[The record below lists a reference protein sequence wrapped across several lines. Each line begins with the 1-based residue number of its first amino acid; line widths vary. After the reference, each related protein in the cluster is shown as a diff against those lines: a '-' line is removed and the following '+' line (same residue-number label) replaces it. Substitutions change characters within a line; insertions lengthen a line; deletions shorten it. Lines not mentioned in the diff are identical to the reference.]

1 MYYLGIDISKKSF
14 TASILD
20 EEGEAITKVL
30 TFPCTRKGMERLVDK
45 ISSLKLK
52 KSEVVI
58 GIEAT
63 GNLWENLYSFLE
75 GYKVII
81 LNPYQ
86 TRKYHQV
93 LSKKAKTDKVDS
105 LVIAGL
111 LRSKEALAS
120 YVPEEEVQVLRE
132 LVRLRHHLQKDK
144 KNYLRKAYNLLN
156 LVFPEY
162 TDLVKSPFKKVSSM
176 ILKKYPTA
184 VDMARA
190 RKTNL
195 IKMARRIQGNNYS
208 SELAEK
214 LIQAAKESI
223 YSGKASEVR
232 GMALRI
238 IIDEIQFLK
247 NKIKEIEDKIEE
259 ILSFNNEPSSPQK
272 RLLGIPGVG
281 PKTVA
286 AFLGEVGGDVTRF
299 SSANK
304 LIGFIGW
311 HPRISESG
319 EKKNLHPKMSKKGP
333 SALRASLYMA
343 AVASL
348 KHNPYLRSLYH
359 RKISEGKE
367 SKQALI
373 CVGKKIISIMY
384 SMLKY
389 EADYDP
395 QRIFFQF
402 EKEQVLI

>member
-14 TASILD
+14 TFSILD
-20 EEGEAITKVL
+20 EEGEAITKPL
-30 TFPCTRKGMERLVDK
+30 TYPSTRRGMEKLVEK
-45 ISSLKLK
+45 ISSLKLGK
-52 KSEVVI
+52 DKILI

-75 GYKVII
+75 GYRVII

-120 YVPEEEVQVLRE
+120 YVPEDEVQVLRE
-132 LVRLRHHLQKDK
+132 LVRLCHHLQKDK
-144 KNYLRKAYNLLN
+144 KNYLRKAYSLLN

-162 TDLVKSPFKKVSSM
+162 TNFIKSPFLKVSSM
-176 ILKKYPTA
+176 ILLRYPTA

-190 RKTNL
+190 KKTNL
-195 IKMARRIQGNNYS
+195 VKMARRIQGNNYS
-208 SELAEK
+208 FELAEK

-238 IIDEIQFLK
+238 LIDEIQSLE
-247 NKIKEIEDKIEE
+247 NKIKEIEDKIDE
-259 ILSFNNEPSSPQK
+259 ILSSNEPSSPQK
-272 RLLGIPGVG
+272 RLLCIPGVG

-286 AFLGEVGGDVTRF
+286 AFLGEVGDDVSRF
-299 SSANK
+299 SSASK

-311 HPRISESG
+311 HPKISESG
-319 EKKNLHPKMSKKGP
+319 DSKNLHPKMSKKGP

-373 CVGKKIISIMY
+373 CVGKKIICIMY

-389 EADYDP
+389 EAEYDP
-395 QRIFFQF
+395 QRIFFQL
-402 EKEQVLI
+402 EKEQVLT

>member
-1 MYYLGIDISKKSF
+1 
-14 TASILD
+14 
-20 EEGEAITKVL
+20 
-30 TFPCTRKGMERLVDK
+30 
-45 ISSLKLK
+45 
-52 KSEVVI
+52 
-58 GIEAT
+58 
-63 GNLWENLYSFLE
+63 LWENLYSFLQ

-93 LSKKAKTDKVDS
+93 LSKKAKTDKVDA

-111 LRSKEALAS
+111 LRSKEALPS

-144 KNYLRKAYNLLN
+144 KNYLRKAYSLLN

-162 TDLVKSPFKKVSSM
+162 TNLVKDPFEKVSSM

-190 RKTNL
+190 RRIDL
-195 IKMARRIQGNNYS
+195 VKMAKRIQGNNYS

-247 NKIKEIEDKIEE
+247 NKVKEIEDKIEE

-286 AFLGEVGGDVTRF
+286 TFLGEVGGDVTRF
-299 SSANK
+299 SSSNK

-311 HPRISESG
+311 HPKISESG
-319 EKKNLHPKMSKKGP
+319 EKKNLHPKMSKRGP

-348 KHNPYLRSLYH
+348 KHNLYLRSLYH

-389 EADYDP
+389 EVDYDP

-402 EKEQVLI
+402 EKEQILT

>member
-14 TASILD
+14 AVSVLD
-20 EEGEAITKVL
+20 EEGEAITKFL
-30 TFPCTRKGMERLVDK
+30 TFPCTRKGMEKLIDK

-63 GNLWENLYSFLE
+63 GNLWENLYSFLK

-93 LSKKAKTDKVDS
+93 LSKKAKTDKVDA

-144 KNYLRKAYNLLN
+144 KNYLRKAYSLLN

-184 VDMARA
+184 IHMARA
-190 RKTNL
+190 RRTDL
-195 IKMARRIQGNNYS
+195 VKMARRIKGNNYS

-214 LIQAAKESI
+214 LIQIAKESI

-272 RLLGIPGVG
+272 RLLKISGVG

-286 AFLGEVGGDVTRF
+286 AFLGEVGGDVSRF

-311 HPRISESG
+311 YPKISESG
-319 EKKNLHPKMSKKGP
+319 ESKNLHPKMSKKGP

-373 CVGKKIISIMY
+373 CVGKKILSIMY

-402 EKEQVLI
+402 EKERILT

>member
-14 TASILD
+14 TVSILD
-20 EEGEAITKVL
+20 EEGEAITKPL
-30 TFPCTRKGMERLVDK
+30 TYPSSRRGMEKLVDK
-45 ISSLKLK
+45 ISSLKLEK
-52 KSEVVI
+52 DKILI

-75 GYKVII
+75 GYRVLI

-120 YVPEEEVQVLRE
+120 YVPEDEVQVLRE
-132 LVRLRHHLQKDK
+132 LVRLCHHLQKDK
-144 KNYLRKAYNLLN
+144 KNYLRKASSLLN

-162 TDLVKSPFKKVSSM
+162 TNLIKNPFRKVSSM

-190 RKTNL
+190 KKANL
-195 IKMARRIQGNNYS
+195 VKMARRIQGNNYS
-208 SELAEK
+208 FELAEK

-238 IIDEIQFLK
+238 LIDEIQSLE
-247 NKIKEIEDKIEE
+247 NKIKEIEDKINE
-259 ILSFNNEPSSPQK
+259 ILSSNEPSSPQK
-272 RLLGIPGVG
+272 RLLCIPGVG

-286 AFLGEVGGDVTRF
+286 AFLGEVGDDVSRF
-299 SSANK
+299 SSVSK
-304 LIGFIGW
+304 LIGFVGW

-319 EKKNLHPKMSKKGP
+319 ESKNLHPKMSKKGP

-373 CVGKKIISIMY
+373 CVGKKILCIMY

-402 EKEQVLI
+402 EKERVLT

>member
-1 MYYLGIDISKKSF
+1 MYYIGIDISKKSF
-14 TASILD
+14 TVSILD
-20 EEGEAITKVL
+20 EEGEAITKS
-30 TFPCTRKGMERLVDK
+30 FAYPCNRKGIQKLIDK
-45 ISSLKLK
+45 ISFLKLEK
-52 KSEVVI
+52 DKVTI

-63 GNLWENLYSFLE
+63 GNLWENLYSFLK

-120 YVPEEEVQVLRE
+120 YVPEDKVQVLRE
-132 LVRLRHHLQKDK
+132 LVRLRYYLKKNK
-144 KNYLRKAYNLLN
+144 KNYLRKAYTLLN

-162 TDLVKSPFKKVSSM
+162 TNLIKSPFKKVSSM
-176 ILKKYPTA
+176 ILKQYPTA
-184 VDMARA
+184 VHMKRA

-195 IKMARRIQGNNYS
+195 VKMARKIQGNNYS
-208 SELAEK
+208 SELADK
-214 LIQAAKESI
+214 LIQVAKESI
-223 YSGKASEVR
+223 YSGKASDVR
-232 GMALRI
+232 GMSLRI
-238 IIDEIQFLK
+238 LIDEIHSLED
-247 NKIKEIEDKIEE
+247 NIKEIDEKINE
-259 ILSFNNEPSSPQK
+259 ILSSNEPSSPQK
-272 RLLGIPGVG
+272 RLLSIPGVG

-286 AFLGEVGGDVTRF
+286 AFLGEVGDDVSRF
-299 SSANK
+299 SSSNK

-311 HPRISESG
+311 HPKISESG
-319 EKKNLHPKMSKKGP
+319 DSKNSHPKISKRGP
-333 SALRASLYMA
+333 SVLRASLYMA

-348 KHNPYLRSLYH
+348 KHNPYLRSLYR

-367 SKQALI
+367 SKQALV
-373 CVGKKIISIMY
+373 CVGKKIICIMY

-402 EKEQVLI
+402 EKEQVLT

>member
-14 TASILD
+14 TVSVLD
-20 EEGEAITKVL
+20 EEGGAISKAL
-30 TFPCTRKGMERLVDK
+30 TFPCTGKGFEKLVDK

-52 KSEVVI
+52 KSEVII

-63 GNLWENLYSFLE
+63 GNLWENLYSFLG

-86 TRKYHQV
+86 TKKYHQV
-93 LSKKAKTDKVDS
+93 LSKKAKTDKVDA

-144 KNYLRKAYNLLN
+144 KNYLRKAYSLLN

-162 TDLVKSPFKKVSSM
+162 TDLIKSPFKKVSSM

-190 RKTNL
+190 RRTDL
-195 IKMARRIQGNNYS
+195 VKMARRIQSNNYS

-214 LIQAAKESI
+214 LIQVAKESI

-247 NKIKEIEDKIEE
+247 NKIKEIENKIEE
-259 ILSFNNEPSSPQK
+259 ILSSDEPSSPQK
-272 RLLGIPGVG
+272 RLLKISGVG

-311 HPRISESG
+311 HPKISESG

-373 CVGKKIISIMY
+373 CVSKKIISIMY

-395 QRIFFQF
+395 QRIFFQL
-402 EKEQVLI
+402 EKERILI

>member
-1 MYYLGIDISKKSF
+1 MYYIGIDISKKSF
-14 TASILD
+14 TVSVLD
-20 EEGEAITKVL
+20 EEGEAITKPF
-30 TFPCTRKGMERLVDK
+30 TYSCNREGMEKFVSK
-45 ISSLKLK
+45 ISSLKLEK
-52 KSEVVI
+52 DKVVI

-63 GNLWENLYSFLE
+63 GNLWENLYSFLK

-86 TRKYHQV
+86 TKKYHQI

-120 YVPEEEVQVLRE
+120 YIPEDEVQVLRE
-132 LVRLRHHLQKDK
+132 LVRLRHHLKKDK
-144 KNYLRKAYNLLN
+144 KNYLRKAYSLLN

-162 TDLVKSPFKKVSSM
+162 INLIKDPFKKVSSM
-176 ILKKYPTA
+176 ILKEYPTA
-184 VDMARA
+184 VHMKRA
-190 RKTNL
+190 KKTKL
-195 IKMARRIQGNNYS
+195 VKMARKIQGNNYS

-214 LIQAAKESI
+214 LISLAKESI

-232 GMALRI
+232 GIALRI
-238 IIDEIQFLK
+238 LIDQIHSFED
-247 NKIKEIEDKIEE
+247 KIKEINEKIDE
-259 ILSFNNEPSSPQK
+259 ILSFNEPSSPQK
-272 RLLGIPGVG
+272 RLLSIPGVG

-286 AFLGEVGGDVTRF
+286 AFLGEVGDDVSRF

-311 HPRISESG
+311 HPKISESG
-319 EKKNLHPKMSKKGP
+319 DSKNPHPKMSKRGP

-367 SKQALI
+367 SKQALV
-373 CVGKKIISIMY
+373 CVGKKIICIMY

-389 EADYDP
+389 EVDYDP

-402 EKEQVLI
+402 EKEQVLT

>member
-1 MYYLGIDISKKSF
+1 VKLLARFSPF
-14 TASILD
+14 LAL
-20 EEGEAITKVL
+20 V
-30 TFPCTRKGMERLVDK
+30 KGFEKLVDK

-63 GNLWENLYSFLE
+63 GNLWENLYSFLK

-93 LSKKAKTDKVDS
+93 LSKKAKTDKVDA

-132 LVRLRHHLQKDK
+132 LVILRHHLQKDK
-144 KNYLRKAYNLLN
+144 KNYLRKAYSLLN

-176 ILKKYPTA
+176 ILKKYSTA
-184 VDMARA
+184 IHMARA
-190 RKTNL
+190 RRTDL
-195 IKMARRIQGNNYS
+195 VKMARRIQGNNYS

-214 LIQAAKESI
+214 LIQTAKESI

-238 IIDEIQFLK
+238 IIDEIQSLK

-259 ILSFNNEPSSPQK
+259 ILSSDEPSSP
-272 RLLGIPGVG
+272 
-281 PKTVA
+281 
-286 AFLGEVGGDVTRF
+286 
-299 SSANK
+299 
-304 LIGFIGW
+304 
-311 HPRISESG
+311 
-319 EKKNLHPKMSKKGP
+319 
-333 SALRASLYMA
+333 
-343 AVASL
+343 
-348 KHNPYLRSLYH
+348 
-359 RKISEGKE
+359 
-367 SKQALI
+367 
-373 CVGKKIISIMY
+373 
-384 SMLKY
+384 
-389 EADYDP
+389 
-395 QRIFFQF
+395 
-402 EKEQVLI
+402 

>member
-1 MYYLGIDISKKSF
+1 MHYTGIDISKRSF
-14 TASILD
+14 TASILN
-20 EEGEAITKVL
+20 EEGEAVIKPFTY
-30 TFPCTRKGMERLVDK
+30 PCNREGILKLVDK
-45 ISSLKLK
+45 IFSLKLEK
-52 KSEVVI
+52 DGVVI

-75 GYKVII
+75 EYKVII

-86 TRKYHQV
+86 TRKYHQL

-105 LVIAGL
+105 LIIAGL

-120 YVPEEEVQVLRE
+120 FVPDEEVQILRE
-132 LVRLRHHLQKDK
+132 LVRLRHYLQKNK
-144 KNYLRKAYNLLN
+144 KNYLRKAYTLLN

-162 TDLVKSPFKKVSSM
+162 TSLVKNPFNKVSSM
-176 ILKKYPTA
+176 ILKEYPTA

-190 RKTNL
+190 KKTL
-195 IKMARRIQGNNYS
+195 LVKMARKIQGNNYS

-214 LIQAAKESI
+214 LIQIARESI

-232 GMALRI
+232 GMSLRI
-238 IIDEIQFLK
+238 LIDEIQSLE
-247 NKIKEIEDKIEE
+247 NKIKEIEKKIDE
-259 ILSFNNEPSSPQK
+259 ILSSNEPSSPQK
-272 RLLGIPGVG
+272 RLLRIPGVG

-286 AFLGEVGGDVTRF
+286 AFLGEVGNDVTRF

-304 LIGFIGW
+304 LLGFIGW
-311 HPRISESG
+311 HPKISESG
-319 EKKNLHPKMSKKGP
+319 SSKNLHPKMSKKGP
-333 SALRASLYMA
+333 STLRASIYMA

-348 KHNPYLRSLYH
+348 RHNPYLRSLYH

-367 SKQALI
+367 SKQALV
-373 CVGKKIISIMY
+373 CVSKKIFCIMY

-389 EADYDP
+389 KTEYDP

-402 EKEQVLI
+402 

>member
-1 MYYLGIDISKKSF
+1 
-14 TASILD
+14 T
-20 EEGEAITKVL
+20 
-30 TFPCTRKGMERLVDK
+30 
-45 ISSLKLK
+45 
-52 KSEVVI
+52 
-58 GIEAT
+58 
-63 GNLWENLYSFLE
+63 
-75 GYKVII
+75 
-81 LNPYQ
+81 
-86 TRKYHQV
+86 
-93 LSKKAKTDKVDS
+93 
-105 LVIAGL
+105 
-111 LRSKEALAS
+111 
-120 YVPEEEVQVLRE
+120 
-132 LVRLRHHLQKDK
+132 
-144 KNYLRKAYNLLN
+144 LLN

-162 TDLVKSPFKKVSSM
+162 TNLIKNPFRKVSSM

-190 RKTNL
+190 RRTDL
-195 IKMARRIQGNNYS
+195 VKMARKIQGNNYS

-214 LIQAAKESI
+214 LIQVAKESI

-238 IIDEIQFLK
+238 LIDEIESLK

-259 ILSFNNEPSSPQK
+259 ILSSNQPSSPQK

-281 PKTVA
+281 PKTIA
-286 AFLGEVGGDVTRF
+286 AFLGEVGNDVTRF

-319 EKKNLHPKMSKKGP
+319 ESKNLHPKMSKKGP

-367 SKQALI
+367 SKQALVS
-373 CVGKKIISIMY
+373 VGKKIISIMY

-402 EKEQVLI
+402 DKEQVLI